1 MKKITIRVDDE
12 LHRRARIKAAERGVS
27 LSVLVREFLVELGSA
42 EINFARLMR
51 EEEELRARIQ
61 AFSAGDR
68 LSREEAHER
77 GV

>member
-12 LHRRARIKAAERGVS
+12 LYRRARITAAERGLS
-27 LSVLVREFLVELGSA
+27 LSVLVRELLVELGSA
-42 EINFARLMR
+42 ETDFARLER
-51 EEEELRARIQ
+51 EERELRARIQ

-68 LSREEAHER
+68 FSREEAHER